1 MRLYDSLTRELH
13 DVSPVDG
20 ETVKIYS
27 CGPTVY
33 RYIHIGNMRSFMLG
47 DLIRRAL
54 RFEGFRVRW
63 IMNITD
69 VGHMTDEISDTG
81 RDKME
86 LAEAD
91 EGLSAFEIA
100 QKYTDAFLHDADLVG
115 IEPADLYPRATDH
128 IDDMIKVIQTLLEK
142 DHAYE
147 VDGSVYYDVTTF
159 PGYGK
164 LSGNTLDRLRAGH
177 RQELTVDPNKRHPED
192 FALWKKAGPNRAL
205 RWPSPWGDG
214 YPGWHIECSAMSMKH
229 LGERFDIHTGGND
242 NKFPHHEDEI
252 AQSEA
257 AVGHQV
263 VSTWVHGGFLQMSG
277 QKMAKSAK
285 NIYRVTDLA
294 EQGVDPLAFRL
305 LCFGTRYRSE
315 MDFSWEAL
323 EGQHR
328 RLADLRRRMATWAPG
343 TVERSDEAKA
353 LDERFRAAVADDL
366 DLPRAL
372 VVLNETVGS
381 AVPDD
386 QRYGLLASWDAIL
399 GLDLERDA
407 REGFEPTEEMLAL
420 VAERDAARAVK
431 DFATSDR
438 DPRAPAGHGSRG
450 HGLRRGDGDPTSD
463 LAGSGEGRSSDPC
476 VRPGRRST
484 SRARDRGTRPP
495 SPAPR
500 RARAGRSRIPASR
513 GAPLSCDPSRARRCG
528 RSRPRTG
535 AGRRS
540 RSRSA
545 AGHPCP
551 RSPRDAPSPIA
562 SNGEPTRCGPAGASP
577 GRDRTRSVGA
587 RP

>member
-1 MRLYDSLTRELH
+1 N
-13 DVSPVDG
+13 G
-20 ETVKIYS
+20 ETVEIYS

-54 RFEGFRVRW
+54 RFEGFDVRW

-69 VGHMTDEISDTG
+69 VGHMTDDVSDTG

-91 EGLSAFEIA
+91 EGLLAAEIA
-100 QKYTDAFLHDADLVG
+100 QKYTDAFLQDSDLVG
-115 IEPADLYPRATDH
+115 IERADLYPRATEH

-142 DHAYE
+142 GHAYE
-147 VDGSVYYDVTTF
+147 VDGTVYYDVTSF
-159 PGYGK
+159 PGYGR
-164 LSGNTLDRLRAGH
+164 LSGNTLDQLRAGH
-177 RQELTVDPNKRHPED
+177 RQEVAVDPAKRHRED
-192 FALWKKAGPNRAL
+192 FALWKKAGANRAL
-205 RWPSPWGDG
+205 KWPSPWGDG

-229 LGERFDIHTGGND
+229 LGDRFDIHTGGND

-294 EQGVDPLAFRL
+294 DQGVDPLAYRL

-323 EGQHR
+323 EGQNK
-328 RLADLRRRMATWAPG
+328 RLADLRRKMATWAPG
-343 TVERSDEAKA
+343 SEERSDDAEA
-353 LDERFRAAVADDL
+353 LDARFRAAVADDL

-381 AVPDD
+381 SVPDA
-386 QRYGLLASWDAIL
+386 QKYALLASWDAIL

-407 REGFEPTEEMLAL
+407 REGWEPTEEMLAL
-420 VAERDAARAVK
+420 VAERDTARAAK
-431 DFATSDR
+431 DFETSDR
-438 DPRAPAGHGSRG
+438 
-450 HGLRRGDGDPTSD
+450 L
-463 LAGSGEGRSSDPC
+463 
-476 VRPGRRST
+476 
-484 SRARDRGTRPP
+484 RDRLQAMGLEVMDSADGTKIRP
-495 SPAPR
+495 
-500 RARAGRSRIPASR
+500 
-513 GAPLSCDPSRARRCG
+513 
-528 RSRPRTG
+528 
-535 AGRRS
+535 
-540 RSRSA
+540 
-545 AGHPCP
+545 
-551 RSPRDAPSPIA
+551 
-562 SNGEPTRCGPAGASP
+562 
-577 GRDRTRSVGA
+577 SV
-587 RP
+587 